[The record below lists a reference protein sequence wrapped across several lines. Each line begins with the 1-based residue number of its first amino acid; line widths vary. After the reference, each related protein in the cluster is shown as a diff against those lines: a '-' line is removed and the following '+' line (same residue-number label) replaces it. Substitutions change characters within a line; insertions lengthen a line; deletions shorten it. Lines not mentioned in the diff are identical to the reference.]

1 MSEDVRNSEL
11 AEDIATDA
19 VVQEE
24 SQEGIVDNE
33 NLNEE
38 ADENLEEAAAKK
50 EMHDEEEEEETEGK
64 IKEEAPQVTI
74 PKTKAGTIQA
84 AVEMLK
90 KARKED
96 AQKLFAKMIKVDETS
111 EEDSIKSADDAM
123 KKSQESKRSKSR

>member
-19 VVQEE
+19 VEVQEE
-24 SQEGIVDNE
+24 SQEEIVDNE

-50 EMHDEEEEEETEGK
+50 EMSHEEEEEEEEV
-64 IKEEAPQVTI
+64 KEEAPQVTI

-111 EEDSIKSADDAM
+111 EEDSVKSAEDAINKV
-123 KKSQESKRSKSR
+123 KKSKRP